1 MMAAVSGRTPARTTP
16 FFVSQRRLAC
26 PHLFPLPFAGDPKKV
41 AALYA
46 PGAVLLPTL
55 SNVPRTTPEQIQD

>member
-1 MMAAVSGRTPARTTP
+1 LSW
-16 FFVSQRRLAC
+16 LA
-26 PHLFPLPFAGDPKKV
+26 AGDPKKV
-41 AALYA
+41 SALYA